1 MEQKIEEDSVER
13 TMELEKLLHYRV
25 QRLASK
31 MALITTREVLA
42 GSGIHI
48 GEWRL
53 ICLLR
58 EHGHANHSTISQK
71 LALDPG
77 RTSRLLKAAEQ
88 KGLVRRTHDPS
99 DGRASIFELTRHAI
113 DSLET
118 LWPLASAVADDF
130 HRQFAA
136 DELERLNAMLDN
148 AIAYANRRLEKA
160 RNA

>member
-1 MEQKIEEDSVER
+1 MDQNTDSIEQ

-31 MALITTREVLA
+31 MALITSREVLA

-53 ICLLR
+53 ICLLN
-58 EHGHANHSTISQK
+58 EHGEANHSRISQR

-77 RTSRLLKAAEQ
+77 RTSRLLKAAEK
-88 KGLVRRTHDPS
+88 KGLVRRTTDPT
-99 DGRASIFELTRHAI
+99 DGRASIFELTPHSIEALGR
-113 DSLET
+113 
-118 LWPLASAVADDF
+118 LWPLANAVASDF

-136 DELERLNAMLDN
+136 DELEQLNTMLDK
-148 AIAYANRRLEKA
+148 AIAYANLRLEKA
-160 RNA
+160 RQS